1 MHPDDTIRIN
11 DFLKKK
17 FNFFRFVTVVIKDIN
32 DNEPKFPDDQVSML
46 LKLSFFVMDV
56 SGKIS

>member
-1 MHPDDTIRIN
+1 MHPDDPVRIN
-11 DFLKKK
+11 DFLIKNF

-46 LKLSFFVMDV
+46 LKLSSSSTFPE
-56 SGKIS
+56 K